1 MIIIRIIIKTS
12 MVIFLIILFGCDNS
26 TGPEPGVSSISVRG
40 DINES
45 YDVTAYFGIATYSS
59 DTTEIEYFTISLIP
73 KPPGNNNFAITILYK
88 FGPESPNV
96 GTYNIGEYSF
106 GEDIP
111 AGDYGGSFSSKNATD
126 LSEYIITS
134 GELQIDESTTSKIS
148 GEFEMSGYY
157 RIFFES
163 DTTRIVTITGIFNA
177 IPIQY

>member
-1 MIIIRIIIKTS
+1 
-12 MVIFLIILFGCDNS
+12 MVVLIFFSAFLISCDTS
-26 TGPEPGVSSISVRG
+26 TGPAPANSSIFVSG
-40 DINES
+40 DISES

-59 DTTEIEYFTISLIP
+59 DTTEIEYFSISLIP
-73 KPPGNNNFAITILYK
+73 KPPGDNNFAITMLYK

-111 AGDYGGSFSSKNATD
+111 AGDCGGSFSSKNATD
-126 LSEYIITS
+126 LSGYIMTS
-134 GELQIDESTTSKIS
+134 GALQIDESTASKIS
-148 GEFEMSGYY
+148 GEFEMSGFYVK
-157 RIFFES
+157 FFER